1 MMVGQETKMKTL
13 DKKQKK
19 FINKKIKKLG
29 SMAAVNIFYNKDC
42 SVDHYAIKMSRKL
55 YPRKIKRRKS

>member
-1 MMVGQETKMKTL
+1 MKFI
-13 DKKQKK
+13 DKKMKK

-29 SMAAVNIFYNKDC
+29 SMEAVKSLYNQDC
-42 SVDHYAIKMSRKL
+42 EVDYYAIKMARKL